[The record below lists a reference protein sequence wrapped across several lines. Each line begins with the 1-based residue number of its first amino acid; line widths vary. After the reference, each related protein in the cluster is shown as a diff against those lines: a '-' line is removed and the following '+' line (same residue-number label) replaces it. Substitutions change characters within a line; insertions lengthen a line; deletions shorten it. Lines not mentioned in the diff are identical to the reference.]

1 VIADEEVAAALR
13 RKIAL
18 AADQGLALRIVSQ
31 FCFDGAAVLAW
42 LQRLRGEGIAAPV
55 RVGVAGPAS
64 LRTLIN
70 FGLRCGIGNSLRAL
84 GNHTQ
89 SLAKLLSQQGPEAVV
104 AALAGQ
110 TDPLGAQG
118 LHVFPFGGF
127 PRSAQWLSAV
137 REGRFTLT
145 EDGFRLDG

>member
-1 VIADEEVAAALR
+1 
-13 RKIAL
+13 
-18 AADQGLALRIVSQ
+18 
-31 FCFDGAAVLAW
+31 AVLAW
-42 LQRLRGEGIAAPV
+42 LTRLRGEGIAAPV

-70 FGLRCGIGNSLRAL
+70 YGLRCGIGNSLRAL

-104 AALAGQ
+104 ATLAPEAQ
-110 TDPLGAQG
+110 RLGVAG

-127 PRSAQWLSAV
+127 PRSAQWLAAV
-137 REGRFTLT
+137 REGRF
-145 EDGFRLDG
+145 EVDSSAGFRLDG